1 MRAVTFGTTAVAVGE
16 VQHRG
21 CSEHTDVDA
30 HTAHSHTRKQD
41 TTRELEDTPEQGTAE
56 EIEENHS

>member
-1 MRAVTFGTTAVAVGE
+1 MRSDLLERTAVAVGE

-41 TTRELEDTPEQGTAE
+41 STRELEDTLQSRG
-56 EIEENHS
+56 SKKQRKL